1 MLLQKRLL
9 GRGVL
14 GLVVVLVL
22 TAGGGYLWL
31 RRSLPQ
37 TSGELRVSGVSAP
50 VTIVRD
56 RDGVAHISGATE
68 RDAAFGLG
76 FAHAQDRLWQL
87 EVQRRI
93 GYGRLSE
100 IFGAATL
107 NTDRFLRT
115 LGVARAARSAYE
127 RLDGETI
134 AILEAYA
141 AGVNAFLATNP
152 ALPPEFLILGVQP
165 EPWQP
170 IDSLIWAKMMAWDL
184 GGNWSD
190 EVLRSLLIAQIGPE
204 DADLLLPAYTADGPV
219 IVSHTALRQPAA
231 PAATSLAAIQP
242 ATAQAVLDLWQH
254 VQLAT
259 GLGDRLAGSNNWVIS
274 GARTASGKPLLVN
287 DPHLSTR
294 IPSIWY
300 LAHVQGGAI
309 DAIGATFPGLPAIVI
324 GHNGQIAWG
333 VTNTGPDVQD
343 LYIERIDAQNFVEY
357 NGTREPVTLISE
369 TIAVKNDDPV
379 TLTVRI
385 TRHGPIISD
394 VTDGTGETL
403 AFRWTVLDEDD
414 ATIRAFLN
422 INRARNWAE
431 FTAALRDF
439 KAPMQ
444 NFVYADVVGNI
455 GYYAPGALPIRRT
468 GDGTLPVPG
477 WTDEYEWIG
486 YVPFEE
492 LPHVYNPPQGYI
504 ATANNRVTGDGYP
517 YRLSAAWAAP
527 YRAQRIIELIEQ
539 GDQFTVADMR
549 AMLGDVVSAQARE
562 LLPVLRAVTPAG
574 PQEAAALEV
583 LHSWDGAMHGDSAA
597 AAVYQGYYHAAIEAV
612 FADELRDLFDQQYR
626 TKRDFPAMALRS
638 VLLEGHSEWCDDR
651 TTLAVT
657 EDCATTLARALTQGL
672 AAMADAQGQNDPARW
687 RWDRVHQ
694 VVFPHNP
701 FSQVGLL
708 RGIFERRSPNGGD
721 NFTVNVG
728 PVRITE
734 PYLQYNVPSYRQII
748 DLGDLNGSRFMHT
761 TGQSG
766 NVLSSRYSDYL
777 ERWQRVD
784 DVPMRF
790 DGEIA
795 GERLVLLPETSLP

>member
-1 MLLQKRLL
+1 MRLLTRLL
-9 GRGVL
+9 GWGLL
-14 GLVVVLVL
+14 GLVLLLVL
-22 TAGGGYLWL
+22 GAGGGYLWL

-37 TSGELRVSGVSAP
+37 TSGEVRVRGVSAP

-56 RDGVAHISGATE
+56 SDGVAHITGATE
-68 RDAAFGLG
+68 ADAAFGLG
-76 FAHAQDRLWQL
+76 FVHAQERLWQM

-93 GYGRLSE
+93 GTGRLSE

-115 LGVARAARSAYE
+115 LGVDRAARSAYQQ
-127 RLDGETI
+127 LDAATI
-134 AILEAYA
+134 AILDAYA
-141 AGVNAFLATNP
+141 AGVNAFLATHP
-152 ALPPEFLILGVQP
+152 TLPPEFLILGVQP

-170 IDSLIWAKMMAWDL
+170 VDSLIWAKMMAWDL

-204 DADLLLPAYTADGPV
+204 DADVLLPAYTADGPV
-219 IVSHTALRQPAA
+219 IVPQGVQSQPAA
-231 PAATSLAAIQP
+231 PLAASPAAIQP
-242 ATAQAVLDLWQH
+242 ATAQAMLELWQH

-259 GLGDRLAGSNNWVIS
+259 GLGDRLAGSNNWVIG

-287 DPHLSTR
+287 DPHLSSR

-309 DAIGATFPGLPAIVI
+309 NAIGATFPGLPAVVI
-324 GHNGQIAWG
+324 GHNEQIAWG

-343 LYIERIDAQNFVEY
+343 LYVERIDAQNFVEY
-357 NGTREPVTLISE
+357 NGQREPVTLISE

-379 TLTVRI
+379 TLTVRV

-422 INRARNWAE
+422 INRARNWTE

-444 NFVYADVVGNI
+444 NFVYADVAGNI
-455 GYYAPGALPIRRT
+455 GYYAPGALPIRRN
-468 GDGTLPVPG
+468 GDGRVPVPG
-477 WTDEYEWIG
+477 WIDEYEWVG

-504 ATANNRVTGDGYP
+504 ATANNRAIDDDYP
-517 YRLSAAWAAP
+517 YLLSTAWAAP
-527 YRAQRIIELIEQ
+527 YRAQRIVELIEQ
-539 GDQFTVADMR
+539 GSQFTVADMR
-549 AMLGDVVSAQARE
+549 AILGDVVSAQARD
-562 LLPVLRAVTPAG
+562 LLPVMRAVTPAG
-574 PQEAAALEV
+574 PQEAAALE
-583 LHSWDGAMHGDSAA
+583 LLRGWDGAMHGESAA
-597 AAVYQGYYHAAIEAV
+597 AAVYQGYYHAALEAV
-612 FADELRDLFDQQYR
+612 FADELRDLFDEQYR
-626 TKRDFPAMALRS
+626 TRRDFPALALRT
-638 VLLEGHSEWCDDR
+638 VLLDGHSEWCDDG

-657 EDCATTLARALTQGL
+657 EDCATTLASALTRGL
-672 AAMADAQGQNDPARW
+672 EAMAEAQGERDPARW

-708 RGIFERRSPNGGD
+708 RGMFERRIPNGGD

-728 PVRITE
+728 PVRIGE

-766 NVLSSRYSDYL
+766 NVLSSRYNDYL
-777 ERWQRVD
+777 ARWQQVE

-790 DGEIA
+790 QGVIE
-795 GERLVLLPETSLP
+795 GERLVLRGE

>member
-1 MLLQKRLL
+1 MRLLTRLL
-9 GRGVL
+9 GWGLL
-14 GLVVVLVL
+14 GLVLVLVL
-22 TAGGGYLWL
+22 GAGGGYLWL

-37 TSGELRVSGVSAP
+37 TSGELRVRGVSAP

-56 RDGVAHISGATE
+56 SDGVAHITGATE
-68 RDAAFGLG
+68 TDAAFGLG
-76 FAHAQDRLWQL
+76 FVHAQERLWQM

-93 GYGRLSE
+93 GTGRLSE

-115 LGVARAARSAYE
+115 LGVDRAARSAFE
-127 RLDGETI
+127 RLDAETI
-134 AILEAYA
+134 AILDAYA

-170 IDSLIWAKMMAWDL
+170 VDSLIWAKMMAWDL
-184 GGNWSD
+184 GGNWSE
-190 EVLRSLLIAQIGPE
+190 EVLRALLIAQIGPE

-219 IVSHTALRQPAA
+219 IVPHGALSQPAA
-231 PAATSLAAIQP
+231 PVAASPAAIQP
-242 ATAQAVLDLWQH
+242 ATAQAMLELWQH

-259 GLGDRLAGSNNWVIS
+259 GLGDRLAGSNNWVIG

-309 DAIGATFPGLPAIVI
+309 NAIGATFPGLPAVVI

-343 LYIERIDAQNFVEY
+343 LYVERIDAQNFVEY
-357 NGTREPVTLISE
+357 NGQREPVTLISE
-369 TIAVKNDDPV
+369 TIVVKNDEPV
-379 TLTVRI
+379 TLTVRV

-403 AFRWTVLDEDD
+403 AFRWTVLDAED

-422 INRARNWAE
+422 INRARNWTE
-431 FTAALRDF
+431 FTAALRDY

-444 NFVYADVVGNI
+444 NFVYADVAGNI

-468 GDGTLPVPG
+468 GDGRLPVPG
-477 WTDEYEWIG
+477 WTDEYEWVG

-504 ATANNRVTGDGYP
+504 ATANNRVLGDDYP
-517 YRLSAAWAAP
+517 YLLSTSWAAP

-539 GDQFTVADMR
+539 GNQFTVADMR
-549 AMLGDVVSAQARE
+549 TMLGDVVSAQARD
-562 LLPVLRAVTPAG
+562 LLPVMRAVTPAG
-574 PQEAAALEV
+574 PREAAALE
-583 LHSWDGAMHGDSAA
+583 LLRSWDGAMHGDSAA
-597 AAVYQGYYHAAIEAV
+597 AALYQGYYHAALEAV
-612 FADELRDLFDQQYR
+612 FADELRDLFDEQYR
-626 TKRDFPAMALRS
+626 TRRDFPAMALRA
-638 VLLEGHSEWCDDR
+638 VLLDGHSEWCDDG

-657 EDCATTLARALTQGL
+657 EDCATTLASALTRGL
-672 AAMADAQGQNDPARW
+672 EAMADAQGERDPARW

-708 RGIFERRSPNGGD
+708 RGLFERRIPNGGD

-728 PVRITE
+728 PVRISE

-748 DLGDLNGSRFMHT
+748 DLGDLSGSQFMHT

-766 NVLSSRYSDYL
+766 NVLSGRYSDYL
-777 ERWQRVD
+777 ERWQRVE

-790 DGEIA
+790 HGVIE
-795 GERLVLLPETSLP
+795 GERLVLRGE

>member
-1 MLLQKRLL
+1 MRLLKRLTGWGL
-9 GRGVL
+9 L
-14 GLVVVLVL
+14 GLVLG
-22 TAGGGYLWL
+22 AGGGYLWL

-50 VTIVRD
+50 VTIIRD
-56 RDGVAHISGATE
+56 NDGVAHITGATE
-68 RDAAFGLG
+68 TDAAFGLG
-76 FAHAQDRLWQL
+76 FVHAQDRLWQL

-127 RLDGETI
+127 QLDAETI
-134 AILEAYA
+134 AILDAYA

-152 ALPPEFLILGVQP
+152 TLPPEFLILGVQP

-190 EVLRSLLIAQIGPE
+190 EVLRSLLIAQIGPQ
-204 DADLLLPAYTADGPV
+204 DADLLLPAYTADGPL
-219 IVSHTALRQPAA
+219 ILPRAALSQPPA
-231 PAATSLAAIQP
+231 PAAASLAAIQP
-242 ATAQAVLDLWQH
+242 ATAQAMLELWQH
-254 VQLAT
+254 VHLTT
-259 GLGDRLAGSNNWVIS
+259 GLGNRLAGSNNWVIG

-287 DPHLSTR
+287 DPHLSSR

-309 DAIGATFPGLPAIVI
+309 NAIGATFPGLPAVVI

-343 LYIERIDAQNFVEY
+343 LYVERIDAQNFVEY

-369 TIAVKNDDPV
+369 SIKVKNEEPV
-379 TLTVRI
+379 TLTVRV

-403 AFRWTVLDEDD
+403 AFRWTVLDGED

-444 NFVYADVVGNI
+444 NFVYADVAGNI
-455 GYYAPGALPIRRT
+455 GYYAPGALPIRRN
-468 GDGTLPVPG
+468 GDGRLPVPG
-477 WTDEYEWIG
+477 WTDEYEWVG

-504 ATANNRVTGDGYP
+504 ATANNQVTGDDYP
-517 YRLSAAWAAP
+517 YLLSTSWAAP

-539 GDQFTVADMR
+539 GNQLTVADMR
-549 AMLGDVVSAQARE
+549 AMLGDVVSAQARD
-562 LLPVLRAVTPAG
+562 LLPVMRAVTPAG
-574 PQEAAALEV
+574 PREAAALE
-583 LHSWDGAMHGDSAA
+583 LLRSWDGAMHGDSAA
-597 AAVYQGYYHAAIEAV
+597 AAVYQGYYFAAIEAI
-612 FADELRDLFDQQYR
+612 FADELRDLFADQYQSE
-626 TKRDFPAMALRS
+626 RDFPAMALRA
-638 VLLEGHSEWCDDR
+638 VLLDGHSEWCDDG

-672 AAMADAQGQNDPARW
+672 EAMADAQGQNDPARW

-708 RGIFERRSPNGGD
+708 RGIFERRIPNGGD

-748 DLGDLNGSRFMHT
+748 DLGDLNGSQFMHT

-766 NVLSSRYSDYL
+766 NLLSSRYSDYL
-777 ERWQRVD
+777 ERWQRVE

-790 DGEIA
+790 DGTIE
-795 GERLVLLPETSLP
+795 GERLVLRGE